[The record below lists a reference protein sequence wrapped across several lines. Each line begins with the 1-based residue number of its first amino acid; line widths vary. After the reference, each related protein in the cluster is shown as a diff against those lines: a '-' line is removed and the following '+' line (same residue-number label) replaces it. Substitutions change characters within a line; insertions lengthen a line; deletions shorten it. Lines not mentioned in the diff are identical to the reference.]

1 MIILNEAI
9 WQVLSLL
16 FQGVVA
22 GIIVLFITHKLQ
34 ERKDRSLLRKHAL
47 FLWLEIHGHIAMLE
61 DILEHNAIPKLSS
74 DAVPLFDCRSWKSS
88 QIYMTGLSM
97 KELTLIATYYQS
109 AMSLNTII
117 SCYEG
122 QPLNKTSGFSV
133 NTTLTMA
140 RGVFDLLE
148 RHWRV

>member
-1 MIILNEAI
+1 MFHLHEVTSISQSTVRLCG
-9 WQVLSLL
+9 L
-16 FQGVVA
+16 FFCSVIGG
-22 GIIVLFITHKLQ
+22 GIIRH
-34 ERKDRSLLRKHAL
+34 SCCSH
-47 FLWLEIHGHIAMLE
+47 
-61 DILEHNAIPKLSS
+61 LSS

-97 KELTLIATYYQS
+97 KELILIATYYQS